1 MGREKLEKREEF
13 NSELKNALKSQNKA
27 AVSTIRLILAALKDR
42 DISAR
47 GDGRSEGIN
56 ENEILSMLQSMI
68 KQRKDSIKM
77 YEDAGRTELAQQ
89 ESDEIKVIETFLPK
103 QLDDEQVQKEIAAII
118 AETGADNIKDMGK
131 VMGQLKS
138 RFAGQIDMGKAGGMV
153 KEKLA

>member
-1 MGREKLEKREEF
+1 MGSKKLEKREEF
-13 NSELKNALKSQNKA
+13 NSELKNALKSKDKVA
-27 AVSTIRLILAALKDR
+27 LSTIRLILAALKDR

-47 GDGRSEGIN
+47 GDGRSEGID
-56 ENEILSMLQSMI
+56 EKEILSMLQSMI

-153 KEKLA
+153 KEKLG